1 MAKDYSKAVYAGARW
16 HQTKEAYLASVNF
29 ICERCGAVA
38 KIVHHRTY
46 INPNNVTDPNI
57 LYDWANLEAL
67 CQTCHNQEHHSCG
80 NTRQGLKFDSAGN
93 LVKC

>member
-1 MAKDYSKAVYAGARW
+1 MAKDYAKSIYASARW
-16 HQTKEAYLASVNF
+16 HRTKEAYLASVNH
-29 ICERCGAVA
+29 ICERCGEPA
-38 KIVHHRTY
+38 KIVHHKTY

-67 CQTCHNQEHHSCG
+67 CQTCHTQEHHSNK
-80 NTRQGLKFDSAGN
+80 NTAEGLKFDANGN